1 LLKPER
7 FVQSLK
13 YGEGMDEEILQ
24 CVREGRR
31 DEAIAKLLPV
41 YRERVFALA
50 LSLLKDRGRA
60 EDLAQEVFVKVW
72 RALPGFDGRSQ
83 LSTWI
88 YAITRNAA
96 LSALRVRRDAA
107 SLSDEAVL
115 AAAEHSQVEGA
126 GGGYD
131 SADAAADGVQL
142 EHWIAQLP
150 ERQQQV
156 VRLYY
161 LRECSVEETAA
172 MLGVPQGTVKTLLF
186 RAREQLRLL
195 AGEDV
200 R

>member
-1 LLKPER
+1 LLKPGR

-31 DEAIAKLLPV
+31 DEAIARLLPV

-131 SADAAADGVQL
+131 SADAAADGAQL